1 MTDAP
6 LRPDAAAPPLTA
18 RLLDAIENWSTSQ
31 RSVVELAAA
40 FADSSEWAA
49 GGVPTPAHWVA
60 GVADIEVCT
69 AREWIRV
76 GRRLRS
82 LPQITD
88 AFERGDISYTKVRVL
103 TRLATSTNE
112 PELLK
117 IAASVS
123 AGQLPRAIAAWV
135 GRTSESEALERY
147 QHQQRSLSWR
157 AEPDGMVTF
166 TAHLPPLVAGVL
178 IARLTTTVMTSVKRA
193 DSLADWPTLAQQHAD
208 ALETLLREGGGPVVT
223 EVVLHVRGDGCTLD
237 DGSPIPLSVV
247 EKIAPDALIRA
258 LIHDAGGRPVN
269 ASHRRRHPT
278 DRQKRVVKERDR
290 LCVDCGSANLLQYDH
305 NPDYA
310 VSGHTVVDE
319 LELRCAPC
327 HDRRHAAA

>member
-1 MTDAP
+1 MTVTP
-6 LRPDAAAPPLTA
+6 LRPAAAPTLTA
-18 RLLDAIENWSTSQ
+18 RLTDAIDNWSTSQ
-31 RSVVELAAA
+31 RAVVELAAT

-49 GGVPTPAHWVA
+49 AGVPTSAHWIA

-112 PELLK
+112 PALLA

-123 AGQLPRAIAAWV
+123 AGQLARAIAAWV
-135 GRTSESEALERY
+135 GRTSASEALERY
-147 QHQQRSLSWR
+147 QHQQRSVSWR
-157 AEPDGMVTF
+157 SEPDGMVTF
-166 TAHLPPLVAGVL
+166 TARLTPLVAGVL
-178 IARLTTTVMTSVKRA
+178 IARLTTAVMTSAKRA

-208 ALETLLREGGGPVVT
+208 ALETLLREGGGSVVT

-237 DGSPIPLSVV
+237 VGTPIPLSAI
-247 EKIAPDALIRA
+247 EKITPDALIRA
-258 LIHDAGGRPVN
+258 LIHDARGHPVN

-278 DRQKRVVKERDR
+278 DRQKP
-290 LCVDCGSANLLQYDH
+290 QYDH
-305 NPDYA
+305 DPDYA
-310 VSGHTVVDE
+310 LSGHTVVDE

-327 HDRRHAAA
+327 HDHRHTAAGTS